1 MLSGIIAPSS
11 AGAML
16 SSRSLSLYTRSPVS
30 LYVQSQNTQQLPLL
44 RRLLTDSLWQI
55 LLERQWPSAQQC
67 GMLFD
72 RLRKGALGF
81 FKDEGSPDPDLTT
94 ILEARQLKDLLFRE
108 NAEILYAREQPSPAA
123 DDLTAETLFPDFD
136 LDFLSL
142 DNVSDFF
149 GVFNFV
155 EASGIDDGLS
165 VFNPEAIGD
174 PIELPTLPAS
184 PETAIQ
190 SPMSPTTT
198 LVAASESTK
207 PAIDTVQLKTAM
219 QKLPICSH
227 CKRRRTKCDMDL
239 PACRNCTKTRRDCCY
254 WDNALGQEVSRRHIH
269 ALHQHVESL
278 IREVESLP
286 RLNHPMLDSSITA
299 APLERRGS
307 AINAPPHRHGL
318 ANIFCPSSLS
328 NVAGSTD
335 CIFFGATSTFSR
347 LATTLASGNSS
358 LPLPQQEG
366 TSSAPRGPML
376 LETLCSSLVLDVKRD
391 LCRDEAEV
399 LARYYYRSI
408 EMTYPILG
416 LGLISETLDDMYSN
430 SNDISVMAGDRSTVV
445 SRFNMI
451 LAISLAMLSLH
462 DRRLQVVADT
472 YLNSTIS
479 SESLFDLVAHPTNQS
494 LQMMLLLCVYAWI
507 RPSSLDIW
515 RLLGHASRMCL
526 DIIEV
531 HGSNKTD
538 SAPAR
543 VLHRTL
549 YALGTQ
555 ISIAFGRPHQLP
567 DGKDAPGLSPLSGSV
582 GVDDLSTMVCSMARL
597 QNRLFRDFLSN
608 NRVSTPPDQSIV
620 GATTTLTANS
630 SAHWMA
636 GCVQDIRTWLG
647 SWEARVDALF
657 VDPCSTPG
665 MTRDGDQREAFRRY
679 GEFLQCEALLLA
691 KAAADRRDQLL
702 VSDEEE
708 LDICTRL
715 LQAVE
720 TLHRMAGT
728 SSSSSSGLP
737 SAQALSDAA
746 VFPLTWTRAHS
757 IFTALMVLLQRAQK
771 QPTPD
776 AEHQRLIQ
784 AGLDVLVLL
793 DGAGSQST
801 LGLVNHIHSVRNTL
815 HLPGPV

>member
-1 MLSGIIAPSS
+1 
-11 AGAML
+11 
-16 SSRSLSLYTRSPVS
+16 
-30 LYVQSQNTQQLPLL
+30 
-44 RRLLTDSLWQI
+44 
-55 LLERQWPSAQQC
+55 
-67 GMLFD
+67 MLFD

-123 DDLTAETLFPDFD
+123 DNLTAETLFPDFD

-149 GVFNFV
+149 GVFNFA
-155 EASGIDDGLS
+155 ETGEIHNDLASFDPD
-165 VFNPEAIGD
+165 VIGD

-190 SPMSPTTT
+190 SPMSLTTT

-207 PAIDTVQLKTAM
+207 PVIDTVKLKTAM

-278 IREVESLP
+278 LTEVESLP
-286 RLNHPMLDSSITA
+286 RLNQSCIAA
-299 APLERRGS
+299 APPERRGS
-307 AINAPPHRHGL
+307 AMNGPPHRHGL
-318 ANIFCPSSLS
+318 ANVFCPASAS
-328 NVAGSTD
+328 NVASSTD

-347 LATTLASGNSS
+347 LATTLASGSSS
-358 LPLPQQEG
+358 LPLPQQEIA
-366 TSSAPRGPML
+366 SSVSQGPML

-391 LCRDEAEV
+391 LCRNEAEV
-399 LARYYYRSI
+399 LARYYYRSV

-430 SNDISVMAGDRSTVV
+430 SNDISVMVGDRSMVV
-445 SRFNMI
+445 SRFNML

-462 DRRLQVVADT
+462 DKRLQVVADA
-472 YLNSTIS
+472 YLQSTIS
-479 SESLFDLVAHPTNQS
+479 SESLYDLVAHPTNQS

-555 ISIAFGRPHQLP
+555 VSIAFGRPHQLP

-582 GVDDLSTMVCSMARL
+582 GVDDLSTMVCNMARL
-597 QNRLFRDFLSN
+597 QNRLFRDFLGN
-608 NRVSTPPDQSIV
+608 NRVSTPPDQGIII
-620 GATTTLTANS
+620 GATATATALTTSNS
-630 SAHWMA
+630 PHWMA

-647 SWEARVDALF
+647 GWEARVDALF
-657 VDPCSTPG
+657 VEEDS
-665 MTRDGDQREAFRRY
+665 REAFRRY

-691 KAAADRRDQLL
+691 KAATDRRDQLL

-708 LDICTRL
+708 LTICTRL
-715 LQAVE
+715 LQAVDI
-720 TLHRMAGT
+720 LHPMA
-728 SSSSSSGLP
+728 SSSSFLSSGGM
-737 SAQALSDAA
+737 SDAA

-757 IFTALMVLLQRAQK
+757 IFTALMVLLQHVQS
-771 QPTPD
+771 QQTPS

-784 AGLDVLVLL
+784 AGLDVLILL

-801 LGLVNHIHSVRNTL
+801 TGLVKLIQSVRNTL